1 MKIVKPNSGCR
12 AMTTL
17 ELLLLNVIVFVL
29 FCFLFMSAVEYFAL
43 HPWQFLALVAVF
55 LIVLFSYRKTDDAPS
70 FIGFCVFL
78 WGLIIFIGI
87 TFICVKKV
95 GQFLNTHPWI
105 FWLGLGAVTGCF
117 FTFLFFRSRKK

>member
-1 MKIVKPNSGCR
+1 MSIV
-12 AMTTL
+12 
-17 ELLLLNVIVFVL
+17 ELLILNVILLIL
-29 FCFLFMSAVEYFAL
+29 FCFLCLSAVEYFIL

-95 GQFLNTHPWI
+95 GPANQNVRCIALMP
-105 FWLGLGAVTGCF
+105 
-117 FTFLFFRSRKK
+117 